1 MAFSANSFRT
11 STLLISKDTDHS
23 PLPFFFSI
31 CTFSCTVVTHL
42 EHLSSS
48 STRFKLLS
56 NRRNLKNEGH
66 KRKPFLLKF
75 SFFHR
80 IILKQKKKKKRKER
94 TKKGIDDEREKLVAR
109 DSSANTSISFII
121 TTSHPLELHD
131 DQALSHIFSC
141 LLSFSFI
148 FFNNFFLCSVF
159 VLSIVRG
166 RKGQSNA
173 GKIDSNVSEIVIRS
187 RRSTVALFRNRQ
199 PCERV

>member
-56 NRRNLKNEGH
+56 NRRNLKKEGH

-80 IILKQKKKKKRKER
+80 IILKQKKKRER

-109 DSSANTSISFII
+109 DSPANTSISFII

-141 LLSFSFI
+141 LLSFYSFFSTI
-148 FFNNFFLCSVF
+148 FFF
-159 VLSIVRG
+159 VLF
-166 RKGQSNA
+166 
-173 GKIDSNVSEIVIRS
+173 
-187 RRSTVALFRNRQ
+187 LFC
-199 PCERV
+199 P

>member
-56 NRRNLKNEGH
+56 NHRNLKKEGH

-80 IILKQKKKKKRKER
+80 IILKQKKKKER

-141 LLSFSFI
+141 LLSFYSFFSTI
-148 FFNNFFLCSVF
+148 FFF
-159 VLSIVRG
+159 VLF
-166 RKGQSNA
+166 
-173 GKIDSNVSEIVIRS
+173 
-187 RRSTVALFRNRQ
+187 LFC
-199 PCERV
+199 P

>member
-48 STRFKLLS
+48 STHFKLLS
-56 NRRNLKNEGH
+56 NRRNLKKEGH

-80 IILKQKKKKKRKER
+80 IILKQKKKKEPRKAS
-94 TKKGIDDEREKLVAR
+94 TTREKNSWRVIHQQIHLSLLLSLRVIL
-109 DSSANTSISFII
+109 SNC
-121 TTSHPLELHD
+121 TTIK
-131 DQALSHIFSC
+131 ALSHIFSC
-141 LLSFSFI
+141 LLSFYSFFSTI
-148 FFNNFFLCSVF
+148 FFF
-159 VLSIVRG
+159 VLF
-166 RKGQSNA
+166 
-173 GKIDSNVSEIVIRS
+173 
-187 RRSTVALFRNRQ
+187 LFC
-199 PCERV
+199 P

>member
-48 STRFKLLS
+48 STHFKLLS
-56 NRRNLKNEGH
+56 NRRNLKKEGH
-66 KRKPFLLKF
+66 KRKPSLLKF

-80 IILKQKKKKKRKER
+80 IILKQKKKER

-131 DQALSHIFSC
+131 DQSAVPYFFLSSLF
-141 LLSFSFI
+141 LFI

-159 VLSIVRG
+159 VLSIERG